1 MALRL
6 SDILFFLVNDKC
18 YINVSLYIYVYIYML
33 QFTKGAACERP
44 IPTIPEAQKYFNSHS
59 LSSLFSHMRDATESL
74 NDIDWYF
81 VDLLVDHDSPEPL
94 ITYQLSVQK

>member
-1 MALRL
+1 MLHNC
-6 SDILFFLVNDKC
+6 I
-18 YINVSLYIYVYIYML
+18 IIYVL
-33 QFTKGAACERP
+33 QVTKGAAYKRP
-44 IPTIPEAQKYFNSHS
+44 IPTMPEAQKYFNSHS
-59 LSSLFSHMRDATESL
+59 FSPPFSHMRDATESL